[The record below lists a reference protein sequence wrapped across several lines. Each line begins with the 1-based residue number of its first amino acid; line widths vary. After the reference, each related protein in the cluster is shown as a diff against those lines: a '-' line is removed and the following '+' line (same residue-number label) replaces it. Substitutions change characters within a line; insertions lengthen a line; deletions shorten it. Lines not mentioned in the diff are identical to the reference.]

1 MASGIPIIAGKN
13 SGATKEVIKN
23 CGHLTDVRSSKSI
36 VNSILKYNNKKIYN
50 QKKIL
55 GLKRANKYFNLNI
68 VTENYIKY
76 LKHILNNSNKL

>member
-36 VNSILKYNNKKIYN
+36 VNSILKYNNKKIYY
-50 QKKIL
+50 QK
-55 GLKRANKYFNLNI
+55 G
-68 VTENYIKY
+68 
-76 LKHILNNSNKL
+76 S